1 MIIIGEKI
9 NGAIPSAAA
18 AIESRDEAFIRKL
31 ARMQTEAGA
40 QYLDVCA
47 GTAQEK
53 ELDTLKWLLEVV
65 QDESELPICIDSPNA
80 NILKEVFPLVKKP
93 GIINSVSCEGDKCDV
108 IYPLIQG
115 TDWKVIALTCDDNGI
130 PYTAEKKAAIAFS
143 LIEKAAGFGITPE
156 RILIDPLVMAV
167 SAVHDSMIVFM
178 DAIRLIKEKY
188 PTVLTTSGLSNIS
201 FGMPFRK
208 AINLNFLALAMSAGM
223 DSAIID
229 PSNRDVSATALAVD
243 VLMDR
248 DRCCRKY
255 NKAYRQGK
263 IGPLQKKQ

>member
-18 AIESRDEAFIRKL
+18 AIESRDEGFIRRL
-31 ARMQTEAGA
+31 ARIQTEAGA

-65 QDESELPICIDSPNA
+65 QDESDLPICIDSPDA
-80 NILKEVFPLVKKP
+80 DILKEVFPLVKKP
-93 GIINSVSCEGDKCDV
+93 GIINSVSGEGNKCDV
-108 IYPLIQG
+108 IYPLIRD
-115 TDWKVIALTCDDNGI
+115 TDWKVVALTCDDNGI
-130 PYTAEKKAAIAFS
+130 PYTADKKAEIAFS
-143 LIEKAAGFGITPE
+143 LIEKAGAHGISPE
-156 RILIDPLVMAV
+156 RILVDPLVMAV
-167 SAVHDSMIVFM
+167 SAVNDSMVVFM
-178 DAIRLIKEKY
+178 ESIRRIKEKY

-201 FGMPFRK
+201 FGMPYRK
-208 AINLNFLALAMSAGM
+208 VINLNFLALSMSVGM

-229 PSNRDVSATALAVD
+229 PTNRDVYATVLAVD
-243 VLMDR
+243 VLMDH

-255 NKAYRQGK
+255 NKAYRSKK
-263 IGPLQKKQ
+263 IGPVKEK

>member
-1 MIIIGEKI
+1 M
-9 NGAIPSAAA
+9 
-18 AIESRDEAFIRKL
+18 
-31 ARMQTEAGA
+31 
-40 QYLDVCA
+40 
-47 GTAQEK
+47 
-53 ELDTLKWLLEVV
+53 

-93 GIINSVSCEGDKCDV
+93 GIINSVSGEGDKCDV

-143 LIEKAAGFGITPE
+143 LIERAAGFGITPE

-263 IGPLQKKQ
+263 IGPLQKNQ